1 LAVRRAGSSGVHIP
15 PRRLRARTGAP
26 GAEAFVRGG
35 AKAAAE
41 LQAAYAIA
49 DRGPLSAARSIL
61 DLGCG
66 SARVLPHVAALAPE
80 ASCTGADIDAAA
92 IGWAARHKPGMRWER
107 SSFRPPLPFADAEF
121 DLVYSISVFS
131 HLDAALQDAWLAET
145 ARVLAPGGV
154 ALLSVHG
161 AYAFEQFRTGT
172 VASGWC
178 ARDAFSRAPL
188 GADEFAFVPY
198 RRSVWNAGDLP
209 GVEGDYG
216 LAFHGAQYL
225 RAHWSRWF
233 SIAAVVER
241 GLTAWQDVV
250 VCHALR

>member
-1 LAVRRAGSSGVHIP
+1 VDIP

-35 AKAAAE
+35 AEAASE
-41 LQAAYAIA
+41 LQAAYEVAN
-49 DRGPLSAARSIL
+49 RGSLSAVRSIL

-66 SARVLPHVAALAPE
+66 SARVLPHVARLAPR
-80 ASCTGADIDAAA
+80 ARCTGADIDAAA
-92 IGWAARHKPGMRWER
+92 IAWAADHHPSMRWER
-107 SSFRPPLPFADAEF
+107 SSFRPPLPFGDAEF

-131 HLDAALQDAWLAET
+131 HLDAVLQDAWLAEV

-161 AYAFEQFRTGT
+161 AHAFDRFRAGD

-178 ARDAFSRAPL
+178 ARDAFRRAEL
-188 GADEFAFVPY
+188 GAGEFAFVRY
-198 RRSVWNAGDLP
+198 RRSVWNEGDLP

-216 LAFHGAQYL
+216 LAFHGAEYV
-225 RAHWSRWF
+225 RSHWSRWF
-233 SIAAVVER
+233 SLVGVVER
-241 GLTAWQDVV
+241 GLTDWQDVV
-250 VCHALR
+250 VCRALR